1 MTRQYEAPVTG
12 EDGSERHPAFG
23 IASISRI
30 HATPGQVLFQSDLRH
45 SEYIEITLSEASRK
59 RDLKHDWVHP
69 ERVLAKFCMS
79 MSQFASFV
87 ASAGTE
93 GIPVTI
99 SYDHGD
105 RPGLLPESR
114 LALTSAEVRAAAE
127 KAFRDIQ
134 AAEAAYEQA
143 LAEKAPAAVR
153 NQLLRTLRSAIAN
166 AAPNVVYASRQLAEH
181 AEDVVE
187 KSRADIEAM
196 ISAAQAG
203 KTAIDG
209 GFLAIQSP
217 VHTQE
222 PDRQPEQP
230 EQETAH
236 ERDE

>member
-1 MTRQYEAPVTG
+1 MTKQYQAPVTG
-12 EDGSERHPAFG
+12 EDGSEHHPAFG
-23 IASISRI
+23 LVRFSRI
-30 HATPGQVLFQSDLRH
+30 HAAPGQVLFQSDLRH

-59 RDLKHDWVHP
+59 RDLKHDRVHT

-87 ASAGTE
+87 ASGGTE
-93 GIPVTI
+93 GVPVTI

-114 LALTSAEVRAAAE
+114 LALTSAEVRAAAG
-127 KAFRDIQ
+127 KAFQDIQ

-143 LAEKAPAAVR
+143 LAEKASAAVR

-166 AAPNVVYASRQLAEH
+166 AAPNVDYASRQLAEH

-196 ISAAQAG
+196 ISAAQ
-203 KTAIDG
+203 
-209 GFLAIQSP
+209 
-217 VHTQE
+217 
-222 PDRQPEQP
+222 DRQAAAESILVIQP
-230 EQETAH
+230 PRPGEIGLELHRT
-236 ERDE
+236 DDST